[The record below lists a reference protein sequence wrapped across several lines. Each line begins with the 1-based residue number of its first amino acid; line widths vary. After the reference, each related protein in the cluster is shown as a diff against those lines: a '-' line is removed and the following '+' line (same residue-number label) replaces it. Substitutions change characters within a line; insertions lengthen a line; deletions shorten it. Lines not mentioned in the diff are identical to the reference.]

1 MLTNGGAAF
10 ALFILFKD
18 GEEENMKEATKNTV
32 LRVFQT
38 AQCSSA
44 RYIWGVAC
52 SAASILLSGL
62 PFYTVY
68 RIVRIFLEASLNDTA
83 VDVSAAWLWAGITV
97 AGIVVG
103 IALSIAGSFI
113 CHSCAFH
120 ALYGLRMR
128 ILDHMGRLDLGFF
141 TGGQSGAVQKAMSD
155 NIEKMES
162 IIAHDVSNLIGAGL
176 LLVSL
181 SALLFSIN
189 VPLALTIVAALALA
203 FIIQFS
209 AFGGKRGQKIWT
221 DLNRSSTEMDAAF
234 SEYVSGMEEEKIFGR
249 PEAAALRLTS
259 LIEKNRKSLMAYL
272 KRVTPIYGAYK
283 TITLSVPAFLLA
295 VGCVLL
301 YLDPGDHGLMM
312 ELLMFLIVG
321 PAVISPLMELV
332 EFGADLRDLAVRMDQ
347 IEGVM
352 KMEPVAEGA
361 CGAPPGPAELAF
373 KDVSFSYQNAADP
386 LRRMALEHVTMHIPA
401 GSFAAL
407 VGPSGGGKSTAGQLL
422 ARFWDVESGS
432 ISIGGKDIR
441 DYSTKALMDT
451 VAFVFQD
458 TYIFAESIYD
468 NIAMHRDVTCGE
480 VERAAK
486 AARCHDFIQALP
498 EGYKT
503 RAGDGGHKLSGGEAQ
518 RIAIARAMLK
528 NSPIVVLDEAMAFAD
543 AENELALREGMAG
556 LLKGKTVLMIAHRLY
571 SIRDADIIFVLDG
584 GKLKE
589 QGTHQELLQKG
600 GLYAHLWAVQNETEN
615 WRMKGGAAN
624 VSDDPAVHL
633 S

>member
-1 MLTNGGAAF
+1 MAG
-10 ALFILFKD
+10 
-18 GEEENMKEATKNTV
+18 TKKNAV

-44 RYIWGVAC
+44 RYIIGVVC
-52 SAASILLSGL
+52 SSVSILLSGV
-62 PFYTVY
+62 PFYTIY
-68 RIVRIFLEASLNDTA
+68 QIVRIFLEASLNDTA
-83 VDVSAAWLWAGITV
+83 VDVSAAWLWAGITL
-97 AGIVVG
+97 ASIVIG
-103 IALSIAGSFI
+103 IALSIIGSFV
-113 CHSCAFH
+113 CHSCAFG
-120 ALYGLRMR
+120 ALYDLRMS
-128 ILDHMGRLDLGFF
+128 ILNHMGRLNLGFF
-141 TGGQSGAVQKAMSD
+141 TGGQSGAVQKTMND
-155 NIEKMES
+155 NIEKMENM
-162 IIAHDVSNLIGAGL
+162 IAHDVSNLIGAGL

-181 SALLFSIN
+181 SVLLFSIN
-189 VPLALTIVAALALA
+189 VPLAVAIVAALTLA

-221 DLNRSSTEMDAAF
+221 DLNRSSTELDAAF
-234 SEYVSGMEEEKIFGR
+234 SEYVSGMEEEKIFGK
-249 PEAAALRLTS
+249 PEAAALRLTG
-259 LIEKNRKSLMAYL
+259 LIEKNRKSLMVYL

-301 YLDPGDHGLMM
+301 YLNPGDHGLMM

-332 EFGADLRDLAVRMDQ
+332 EFGADLRNLAVRMDQ
-347 IEGVM
+347 IEDVM
-352 KMEPVAEGA
+352 KMEPMAEGA
-361 CGAPPGPAELAF
+361 FDTPPVSAELAF
-373 KDVSFSYQNAADP
+373 QDVSFSYQKAADP

-432 ISIGGKDIR
+432 ISIGGRDIR
-441 DYSTKALMDT
+441 DYSTRALMDA

-458 TYIFAESIYD
+458 TYLFAESAYD
-468 NIAMHRDVTCGE
+468 NIAMHRAVTREE

-498 EGYKT
+498 KGYHTKL
-503 RAGDGGHKLSGGEAQ
+503 GDGGHKLSGGEAQ

-528 NSPIVVLDEAMAFAD
+528 NAPIVVLDEAMAFAD
-543 AENELALREGMAG
+543 AENELALREGMAE

-571 SIRDADIIFVLDG
+571 SIQDADMIFVLEG

-589 QGTHQELLQKG
+589 QGTHRELLQKD
-600 GLYAHLWAVQNETEN
+600 GLYAHLWDIQNETDN
-615 WRMKGGAAN
+615 WRMKGGAAH
-624 VSDDPAVHL
+624 A
-633 S
+633 

>member
-1 MLTNGGAAF
+1 
-10 ALFILFKD
+10 
-18 GEEENMKEATKNTV
+18 MKETKKNAV

-44 RYIWGVAC
+44 RYIWGVVC
-52 SAASILLSGL
+52 SSVSILLSGV
-62 PFYTVY
+62 PFYTIY
-68 RIVRIFLEASLNDTA
+68 RIVRIFLEASLNNTA
-83 VDVSAAWLWAGITV
+83 VDISAVWMWAGITLASIV
-97 AGIVVG
+97 MGIV
-103 IALSIAGSFI
+103 LSIIGSFV

-128 ILDHMGRLDLGFF
+128 ILNHMGRLNLGFF
-141 TGGQSGAVQKAMSD
+141 TGGQSGAVQKAMND
-155 NIEKMES
+155 NIEKMEN

-181 SALLFSIN
+181 SVLLFSIN
-189 VPLALTIVAALALA
+189 IPLALTIVAALVLA

-221 DLNRSSTEMDAAF
+221 DLNRSSTELDAAF
-234 SEYVSGMEEEKIFGR
+234 SEYVSGMEEEKIFGK

-283 TITLSVPAFLLA
+283 TITLSVLAFLLA

-301 YLDPGDHGLMM
+301 YLNPGNHGLMM

-332 EFGADLRDLAVRMDQ
+332 EFGADLRNLAVRMEQ
-347 IEGVM
+347 IEDIM
-352 KMEPVAEGA
+352 KMEPMAEGTYDTT
-361 CGAPPGPAELAF
+361 PVSAELIF
-373 KDVSFSYQNAADP
+373 QDVSFSYQKAADP
-386 LRRMALEHVTMHIPA
+386 LRRMALNHVTMHIPA

-432 ISIGGKDIR
+432 ILLGGKDIR

-458 TYIFAESIYD
+458 TYIFAESVYD
-468 NIAMHRDVTCGE
+468 NIAMHQNVTREE

-486 AARCHDFIQALP
+486 AARCHDFIQVLP
-498 EGYKT
+498 EGYRT
-503 RAGDGGHKLSGGEAQ
+503 RLGDGGHTLSGGEAQ
-518 RIAIARAMLK
+518 RIAIARAILK
-528 NSPIVVLDEAMAFAD
+528 NAPIVVLDEAMAFAD
-543 AENELALREGMAG
+543 AENELALREGMAE
-556 LLKGKTVLMIAHRLY
+556 LLRGKTVLMIAHRLY
-571 SIRDADIIFVLDG
+571 SVQDADMIFVLENG
-584 GKLKE
+584 RLKE
-589 QGTHQELLQKG
+589 SGTHKDLLQKH
-600 GLYAHLWAVQNETEN
+600 GLYAHLWDIQNETEN
-615 WRMKGGAAN
+615 WRMKGGAAY
-624 VSDDPAVHL
+624 VSDNPAIHL

>member
-1 MLTNGGAAF
+1 MLTNGGATF

-18 GEEENMKEATKNTV
+18 GEEENMKDATKNTV

-52 SAASILLSGL
+52 SAVSILLSGL

-486 AARCHDFIQALP
+486 ASRCHDFIQALP

>member
-1 MLTNGGAAF
+1 
-10 ALFILFKD
+10 
-18 GEEENMKEATKNTV
+18 MKEAKKNAV

-38 AQCSSA
+38 ARCSSA
-44 RYIWGVAC
+44 RYIIGVAC
-52 SAASILLSGL
+52 SSVSILLSGV
-62 PFYTVY
+62 PFYTIY
-68 RIVRIFLEASLNDTA
+68 QIVRIFLEASLNNTA
-83 VDVSAAWLWAGITV
+83 VDVSAAWLWAGITL
-97 AGIVVG
+97 ASIVVG
-103 IALSIAGSFI
+103 IVLSIIGSFI

-128 ILDHMGRLDLGFF
+128 ILNHMGRLNLGFF
-141 TGGQSGAVQKAMSD
+141 TGGQSGAVQKTMDD
-155 NIEKMES
+155 NIEKMEN
-162 IIAHDVSNLIGAGL
+162 IIAHDVSNLIGASL

-181 SALLFSIN
+181 SVLLFSIN
-189 VPLALTIVAALALA
+189 VPLALTIIAALVLA

-221 DLNRSSTEMDAAF
+221 DLNRSSTELDAAF
-234 SEYVSGMEEEKIFGR
+234 SEYVSGMEEEKIFGK
-249 PEAAALRLTS
+249 PETAALRLTN

-283 TITLSVPAFLLA
+283 TITLSVLAFLLA

-301 YLDPGDHGLMM
+301 YLNPGNHGLMM

-332 EFGADLRDLAVRMDQ
+332 EFGADLRNLAVRMDQ
-347 IEGVM
+347 IEDVM
-352 KMEPVAEGA
+352 KMEPIAEGA
-361 CGAPPGPAELAF
+361 CDTPPVSAELSF
-373 KDVSFSYQNAADP
+373 QDVSFSYQKAADP

-441 DYSTKALMDT
+441 DYSTKALMNT

-458 TYIFAESIYD
+458 TYIFAESVYD
-468 NIAMHRDVTCGE
+468 NIAMHQNVTQE
-480 VERAAK
+480 AVEYAAK

-498 EGYKT
+498 KGYHTKL
-503 RAGDGGHKLSGGEAQ
+503 GDGGHKLSGGEAQ
-518 RIAIARAMLK
+518 RIAIARAILK
-528 NSPIVVLDEAMAFAD
+528 NTPIVVLDEAMAFTD
-543 AENELALREGMAG
+543 AENELALREGMAE

-571 SIRDADIIFVLDG
+571 SVQDADMIFVLENG
-584 GKLKE
+584 RLKE
-589 QGTHQELLQKG
+589 SGTHKDLLQKH
-600 GLYAHLWAVQNETEN
+600 GLYAHLWDIQNETES
-615 WRMKGGAAN
+615 WRMKGGAVY
-624 VSDDPAVHL
+624 VSDNPAIHL
-633 S
+633 P

>member
-1 MLTNGGAAF
+1 
-10 ALFILFKD
+10 
-18 GEEENMKEATKNTV
+18 MKETKKNAV

-52 SAASILLSGL
+52 SSVSILLSGV
-62 PFYTVY
+62 PFYTIY
-68 RIVRIFLEASLNDTA
+68 QIVRIFLEASLNNTA
-83 VDVSAAWLWAGITV
+83 VDVSAAWLWAGITL
-97 AGIVVG
+97 ASIVVG
-103 IALSIAGSFI
+103 IVLSIIGSFI

-128 ILDHMGRLDLGFF
+128 ILNHMGRLNLGFF
-141 TGGQSGAVQKAMSD
+141 TGGQSGAVQKTMND
-155 NIEKMES
+155 NIEKMEN
-162 IIAHDVSNLIGAGL
+162 IIAHDVSNLIGASL

-189 VPLALTIVAALALA
+189 VPLALTIIAALVLA

-221 DLNRSSTEMDAAF
+221 DLNRSSTELDAAF
-234 SEYVSGMEEEKIFGR
+234 SEYVSGMEEEKIFGK
-249 PEAAALRLTS
+249 PETAALRLTN

-283 TITLSVPAFLLA
+283 TITLSVLAFLLA

-301 YLDPGDHGLMM
+301 YLNPGNHGLMM

-332 EFGADLRDLAVRMDQ
+332 EFGADLRNLAVRMDQ

-352 KMEPVAEGA
+352 KMEPITEGA
-361 CGAPPGPAELAF
+361 CDTPPVSAELSF
-373 KDVSFSYQNAADP
+373 QDVSFSYQKAADP

-422 ARFWDVESGS
+422 ARFWDVDSGS

-441 DYSTKALMDT
+441 DYSAKALMNT

-458 TYIFAESIYD
+458 TYIFAESVYD
-468 NIAMHRDVTCGE
+468 NIAMHQNVTQE
-480 VERAAK
+480 AVEYAAK

-498 EGYKT
+498 EGYHTKL
-503 RAGDGGHKLSGGEAQ
+503 GDGGHKLSGGEAQ
-518 RIAIARAMLK
+518 RIAIARAILK
-528 NSPIVVLDEAMAFAD
+528 NTPIVVLDEAMAFTD
-543 AENELALREGMAG
+543 AENELALREGMAE

-571 SIRDADIIFVLDG
+571 SIQDADMIFVLENG
-584 GKLKE
+584 RLKE
-589 QGTHQELLQKG
+589 SGTHKDLLQKH
-600 GLYAHLWAVQNETEN
+600 GLYAHLWDIQNETES
-615 WRMKGGAAN
+615 WRMKGGAVY
-624 VSDDPAVHL
+624 VSDNPAIHL
-633 S
+633 P

>member
-1 MLTNGGAAF
+1 
-10 ALFILFKD
+10 
-18 GEEENMKEATKNTV
+18 MKETKKNAV

-52 SAASILLSGL
+52 SSVSILLSGV
-62 PFYTVY
+62 PFYTIY
-68 RIVRIFLEASLNDTA
+68 QIVRIFLEASLNNTA
-83 VDVSAAWLWAGITV
+83 VDVSAAWLWAGITLASIAV
-97 AGIVVG
+97 GIV
-103 IALSIAGSFI
+103 LSIIGSFV

-128 ILDHMGRLDLGFF
+128 ILNHMGRLNLGFF
-141 TGGQSGAVQKAMSD
+141 TGGQSGAVQKTMND
-155 NIEKMES
+155 NIEKMEN
-162 IIAHDVSNLIGAGL
+162 IIAHDISNLIGAGL

-181 SALLFSIN
+181 SVLLFSIN
-189 VPLALTIVAALALA
+189 VPLTLTIVAALVLA

-221 DLNRSSTEMDAAF
+221 DLNRSSTELDAAF
-234 SEYVSGMEEEKIFGR
+234 SEYVSGMEEEKIFGK
-249 PEAAALRLTS
+249 PEAAALRLTN
-259 LIEKNRKSLMAYL
+259 LIEKNRKSMMAYL

-283 TITLSVPAFLLA
+283 TITLSVLAFLLA

-301 YLDPGDHGLMM
+301 YLNPGDHSLMM

-332 EFGADLRDLAVRMDQ
+332 EFGADLRNLAVRMDQ
-347 IEGVM
+347 IEDVM
-352 KMEPVAEGA
+352 KMEPIAEGT
-361 CGAPPGPAELAF
+361 CDTPPVSAELSF
-373 KDVSFSYQNAADP
+373 QDVSFSYQKAADP
-386 LRRMALEHVTMHIPA
+386 LRRMALNHVTMHIPA

-432 ISIGGKDIR
+432 ILLGGKDIR

-458 TYIFAESIYD
+458 TYIFAESVYD
-468 NIAMHRDVTCGE
+468 NIAMHQNVTQE
-480 VERAAK
+480 AVEYAAK

-498 EGYKT
+498 EGYHTKL
-503 RAGDGGHKLSGGEAQ
+503 GDGGHKLSGGEAQ
-518 RIAIARAMLK
+518 RIAIARAILK
-528 NSPIVVLDEAMAFAD
+528 NAPIVVLDEAMAFTD
-543 AENELALREGMAG
+543 AENELALREGMAE

-571 SIRDADIIFVLDG
+571 SIQDADMIFVLENG
-584 GKLKE
+584 RLKE
-589 QGTHQELLQKG
+589 SGTHKDLLQKH
-600 GLYAHLWAVQNETEN
+600 GLYAHLWDIQNETES
-615 WRMKGGAAN
+615 WRMKGGAVH
-624 VSDDPAVHL
+624 VSDNPAIHL
-633 S
+633 P

>member
-1 MLTNGGAAF
+1 
-10 ALFILFKD
+10 
-18 GEEENMKEATKNTV
+18 MKEATKNIV

-44 RYIWGVAC
+44 RYIWGLAC
-52 SAASILLSGL
+52 STVSILLSGL

-128 ILDHMGRLDLGFF
+128 ILEHMGRLDLGFF

-259 LIEKNRKSLMAYL
+259 LIEKNRKNLMAYL

-352 KMEPVAEGA
+352 KMELVAEGA

-386 LRRMALEHVTMHIPA
+386 LRRMALEHVTMRIPA

-432 ISIGGKDIR
+432 ICIGGKDIR

-503 RAGDGGHKLSGGEAQ
+503 RVGDGGQKLSGGEAQ

-571 SIRDADIIFVLDG
+571 SVRDADIIFVLDG

-600 GLYAHLWAVQNETEN
+600 GLYAHLWALQNETEN

-624 VSDDPAVHL
+624 VSDGPAVHL

>member
-1 MLTNGGAAF
+1 
-10 ALFILFKD
+10 
-18 GEEENMKEATKNTV
+18 MKETKKNAV
-32 LRVFQT
+32 MRVFQT

-44 RYIWGVAC
+44 RYIIGVAC
-52 SAASILLSGL
+52 SSVSILLSGV
-62 PFYTVY
+62 PFYTIY
-68 RIVRIFLEASLNDTA
+68 QIVRIFLEASLNNTA
-83 VDVSAAWLWAGITV
+83 VDVSAAWLWAGITL
-97 AGIVVG
+97 ASIVVG
-103 IALSIAGSFI
+103 IVLSIIGSFV

-128 ILDHMGRLDLGFF
+128 ILNHMGRLNLGFF
-141 TGGQSGAVQKAMSD
+141 TGGQSGAVQKTMND
-155 NIEKMES
+155 NIEKMEN

-189 VPLALTIVAALALA
+189 VPLALTIIAALVLA
-203 FIIQFS
+203 FLIQFS

-221 DLNRSSTEMDAAF
+221 DLNRSSTELDAAF
-234 SEYVSGMEEEKIFGR
+234 SEYVSGMEEEKIFGK
-249 PEAAALRLTS
+249 PETAALRLTN

-283 TITLSVPAFLLA
+283 TITLSVLAFILA

-301 YLDPGDHGLMM
+301 YLNPGDHSLMM

-332 EFGADLRDLAVRMDQ
+332 EFGADLRNLAVRMDQ
-347 IEGVM
+347 IEDVM
-352 KMEPVAEGA
+352 KMEPIAEGT
-361 CGAPPGPAELAF
+361 CDTPPVSAELSF
-373 KDVSFSYQNAADP
+373 QDVSFSYQKAADP

-441 DYSTKALMDT
+441 DYSTKALMNT

-458 TYIFAESIYD
+458 TYVFAESVYD
-468 NIAMHRDVTCGE
+468 NIAMHQNVTQE
-480 VERAAK
+480 AVEYAAK

-498 EGYKT
+498 KGYHTKL
-503 RAGDGGHKLSGGEAQ
+503 GDGGHKLSGGEAQ
-518 RIAIARAMLK
+518 RIAIARAILK
-528 NSPIVVLDEAMAFAD
+528 NAPIVVLDEAMAFTD
-543 AENELALREGMAG
+543 AENELALREGMAE

-571 SIRDADIIFVLDG
+571 SVQDADMIFVLENG
-584 GKLKE
+584 RLQE
-589 QGTHQELLQKG
+589 SGTHKDLLQKH
-600 GLYAHLWAVQNETEN
+600 GLYAHLWDIQNETES
-615 WRMKGGAAN
+615 WRMKGGAVH
-624 VSDDPAVHL
+624 VSDNPAIHL
-633 S
+633 P

>member
-1 MLTNGGAAF
+1 
-10 ALFILFKD
+10 
-18 GEEENMKEATKNTV
+18 MKETKKNAV

-52 SAASILLSGL
+52 SSVSILLSGV
-62 PFYTVY
+62 PFYTIY
-68 RIVRIFLEASLNDTA
+68 QIVRIFLEASLNNTA
-83 VDVSAAWLWAGITV
+83 VDVSAAWLWAGITLASIAV
-97 AGIVVG
+97 GIV
-103 IALSIAGSFI
+103 LSIIGSFV

-120 ALYGLRMR
+120 ALYDLRMR
-128 ILDHMGRLDLGFF
+128 ILNHMGRLNLGFF
-141 TGGQSGAVQKAMSD
+141 TGGQSGAVQKTMND
-155 NIEKMES
+155 NIEKMEN
-162 IIAHDVSNLIGAGL
+162 IIAHDISNLIGAGL

-189 VPLALTIVAALALA
+189 VPLALTIVAPLLLA

-221 DLNRSSTEMDAAF
+221 DLNRSSTELDAAF
-234 SEYVSGMEEEKIFGR
+234 SEYVSGMEEEKIFGK
-249 PEAAALRLTS
+249 PETAALRLTN

-283 TITLSVPAFLLA
+283 TITLSVLAFLLA

-301 YLDPGDHGLMM
+301 YLNPGDHNLMM

-332 EFGADLRDLAVRMDQ
+332 EFGADLRNLAVRMDQ

-352 KMEPVAEGA
+352 KMEPITEGA
-361 CGAPPGPAELAF
+361 CDTPPVSAELSF
-373 KDVSFSYQNAADP
+373 QDVSFSYQKAADP

-441 DYSTKALMDT
+441 DYSTKALMNT

-458 TYIFAESIYD
+458 TYIFAESVYD
-468 NIAMHRDVTCGE
+468 NIAMHQNVTQE
-480 VERAAK
+480 AVEYAAK

-498 EGYKT
+498 KGYHTKL
-503 RAGDGGHKLSGGEAQ
+503 GDGGHKLSGGEAQ
-518 RIAIARAMLK
+518 RIAIARAILK
-528 NSPIVVLDEAMAFAD
+528 NTPIVVLDEAMAFTD
-543 AENELALREGMAG
+543 AENELALREGMAE

-571 SIRDADIIFVLDG
+571 SIQDADMIFVLENG
-584 GKLKE
+584 RLKE
-589 QGTHQELLQKG
+589 SGTHKDLIQKH
-600 GLYAHLWAVQNETEN
+600 GLYAHLWDIQNETES
-615 WRMKGGAAN
+615 WRMKGGAVY
-624 VSDDPAVHL
+624 VSDNPAIHL
-633 S
+633 P